1 MNFDPAPLKKLGP
14 KITTM
19 FNFQMLR
26 FSVRGKSRKEM
37 TAQRSKEKKIDWTHT
52 RVGIFTS
59 STYYCGLYFI
69 LPSKAFFPFFL
80 FVKFFFSFSFFSVS
94 LSFSLLFSSV
104 FLLLFFVFFFDL
116 LFFSFLPHPIT
127 APSSLCF
134 FSPLIS
140 PLFLPILVTFF
151 FFSFPLLFSLYFI
164 DFFFCLLFVFPIP
177 FPFSSFLFTN
187 FLLHIIVIEPLTIK
201 GDAGL
206 QIYENPK
213 YP

>member
-1 MNFDPAPLKKLGP
+1 MNFEPAPLKKLGP

-69 LPSKAFFPFFL
+69 LPSKAFLPFFL

-134 FSPLIS
+134 FFSFNFTSFSSYFSYFLLFFVSFIIFS
-140 PLFLPILVTFF
+140 LFHRFLFLPL
-151 FFSFPLLFSLYFI
+151 
-164 DFFFCLLFVFPIP
+164 IP
-177 FPFSSFLFTN
+177 FPFSSPFLFTN